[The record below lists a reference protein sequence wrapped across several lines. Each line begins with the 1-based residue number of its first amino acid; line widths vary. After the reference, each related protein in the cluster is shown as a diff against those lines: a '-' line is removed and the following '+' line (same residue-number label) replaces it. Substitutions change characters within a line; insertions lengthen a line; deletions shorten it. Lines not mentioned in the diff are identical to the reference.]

1 MTLMMWIH
9 FDILNL
15 EDYKMVMAKK
25 LRLTK
30 FSLTNIID

>member
-1 MTLMMWIH
+1 MTLMMWVD

-15 EDYKMVMAKK
+15 EICNMVMPKT

-30 FSLTNIID
+30 FSLTNGI